1 VLRVESQFLYA
12 IFNIIPLK
20 HRTATEKPRE
30 ENTQRTVVYDNLRKI
45 GKTAVILERETVG

>member
-12 IFNIIPLK
+12 LFNIIPLK